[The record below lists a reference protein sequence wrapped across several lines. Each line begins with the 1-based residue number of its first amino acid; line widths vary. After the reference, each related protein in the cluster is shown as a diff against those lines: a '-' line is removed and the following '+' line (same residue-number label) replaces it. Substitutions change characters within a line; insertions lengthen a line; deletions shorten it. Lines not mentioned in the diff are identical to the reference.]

1 MAGNDTLT
9 GNVGADTLIG
19 GEGDDALSGGGD
31 ADSLLGGAGND
42 RLDGGAGADAMFGGA
57 GNDSY
62 AVDDIGD
69 LVDET
74 DGLGNDAGGIDTVSS
89 SASWT
94 LGAFVENLTLTG
106 TAAINGTGN
115 ALANRITGN
124 AAANVLDGMAGNDTL
139 TGNVGADTLI
149 GGEGDDALSGG
160 GDADS
165 LLGGAGNDR
174 LDGGAGADAM
184 FGGAGNDSYTVDDT
198 GDLVN
203 ETDGLGNDAGGID
216 TVSSSVSWMLGAF
229 VENLTL
235 TGTAAINGTGNA
247 LANRIT
253 GNAAANMLDGGDGND
268 TISGGAG
275 ADRLA
280 GGFGL
285 DSLSGG
291 ADADTFVFTSL
302 FAGRDTITDFVS
314 GIDLLAFDD
323 AGFAGL
329 SSGATVSL
337 AINSSLGS
345 GIAGFTFNT
354 STKILAYDADGLG
367 GLAATEIARLS
378 TTKTLSA
385 ADFMII

>member
-1 MAGNDTLT
+1 
-9 GNVGADTLIG
+9 V
-19 GEGDDALSGGGD
+19 
-31 ADSLLGGAGND
+31 
-42 RLDGGAGADAMFGGA
+42 
-57 GNDSY
+57 
-62 AVDDIGD
+62 
-69 LVDET
+69 
-74 DGLGNDAGGIDTVSS
+74 
-89 SASWT
+89 SWT

-124 AAANVLDGMAGNDTL
+124 AAANVLDGGDGNDTL
-139 TGNVGADTLI
+139 TGGVGADTLI

-184 FGGAGNDSYTVDDT
+184 FGGAGNDSYTVDDI
-198 GDLVN
+198 GDLVD

-216 TVSSSVSWMLGAF
+216 TVSSSVSWTLGAF

-253 GNAAANMLDGGDGND
+253 GNAAANVLDGGDGND
-268 TISGGAG
+268 TISGGVG

-314 GIDLLAFDD
+314 GIDILEFAA

-337 AINSSLGS
+337 AINASLGS